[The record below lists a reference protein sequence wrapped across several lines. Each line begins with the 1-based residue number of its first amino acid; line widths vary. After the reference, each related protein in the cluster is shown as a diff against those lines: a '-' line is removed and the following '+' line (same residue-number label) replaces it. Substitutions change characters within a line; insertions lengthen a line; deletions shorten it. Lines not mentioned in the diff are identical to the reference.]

1 MARPR
6 QQEIRD
12 RQLNIKLTASELEF
26 LRRRAAA
33 ERLRPGEYGR
43 ARLLAEWRV
52 VEARVA
58 AEPHLDPLF
67 QVQLSR
73 LGNNLNQI
81 ARRLHSIG
89 EPGPATLEPLLQE
102 IRSLINRSQA
112 GDH

>member
-6 QQEIRD
+6 QHEIRD
-12 RQLNIKLTASELEF
+12 RQINIKLTSSEFEF
-26 LRRRAAA
+26 VCRRAAA

-52 VEARVA
+52 TEAKVA

-67 QVQLSR
+67 QVHLSR

-81 ARRLHSIG
+81 ARRMHSFA
-89 EPGPATLEPLLQE
+89 EPSPPTLEPLLQE
-102 IRSLINRSQA
+102 IRSLINRSQT